1 MALTN
6 LTLAEEALS
15 LPPVE
20 RADLM
25 RLLIESLRD
34 DPRSD
39 AEIKRELAN
48 RLDDLVSGKDA
59 GLTFEAVFGRPH

>member
-15 LPPVE
+15 LRPAE
-20 RADLM
+20 RVDLAQ
-25 RLLIESLRD
+25 LLIESLAD

-39 AEIKRELAN
+39 AEIKAELVR
-48 RLDDLVSGKDA
+48 RLEALKSGADA
-59 GLTFEAVFGRPH
+59 GLNFQQIFGTPA

>member
-20 RADLM
+20 RADLT
-25 RLLIESLRD
+25 RLLIQSLQD
-34 DPRSD
+34 DPRTD
-39 AEIKRELAN
+39 AEIKSDLIR
-48 RLDDLVSGKDA
+48 RLQDLISGRDE
-59 GLTFEAVFGRPH
+59 GLTFEAVFGCPQ